1 VYIGDAV
8 FVPGARPDVA
18 QAFSTYPNATGA
30 GWGYLLLTSFLPNA
44 NYTLGPGNGMY
55 TLHALAHNRAGAMT
69 DLGARIIMVDNAD
82 ATLPFGTIDT
92 PAQGATVSGNAY
104 VNFGWALTPMPAA
117 IPMDGTTITV
127 NVDGYTVGHPTYN
140 QFRGDIATLFPGF
153 ANSNGAIGFQYIDTS
168 KLANGLHSISW
179 NIWDNKLRGSGIGS
193 RFFYV
198 LNSPEAAISQ
208 PAAAIVNQSS
218 LVAPLT
224 GRSSE
229 SANRL
234 APLANAAISLEVEE
248 MDRIEVPLGAVSG
261 YVVANGQRQPLPI
274 GSTLLDGVFY
284 WQLAPV
290 FLGEY
295 DMLFERPDGTPVH
308 LRAVVRPKTY
318 SGGEQQSVQ

>member
-1 VYIGDAV
+1 
-8 FVPGARPDVA
+8 
-18 QAFSTYPNATGA
+18 
-30 GWGYLLLTSFLPNA
+30 
-44 NYTLGPGNGMY
+44 
-55 TLHALAHNRAGAMT
+55 
-69 DLGARIIMVDNAD
+69 
-82 ATLPFGTIDT
+82 
-92 PAQGATVSGNAY
+92 
-104 VNFGWALTPMPAA
+104 
-117 IPMDGTTITV
+117 V

-198 LNSPEAAISQ
+198 LNTPEAAISQ